1 MVDNKEMVTES
12 SAFSRLLGN
21 GLSIFSSFVGSSR
34 GRDFDTRSRR
44 GGGEVNSRC
53 ESILLPLI
61 RKLKV
66 ACTLPAQR
74 DSPSPIYFSIISG
87 KKRQS

>member
-1 MVDNKEMVTES
+1 MVYRY
-12 SAFSRLLGN
+12 FH
-21 GLSIFSSFVGSSR
+21 LSLVPLEGGISIL
-34 GRDFDTRSRR
+34 DLE
-44 GGGEVNSRC
+44 GGEVNSRC

>member
-21 GLSIFSSFVGSSR
+21 GLSIIFRWFLSR
-34 GRDFDTRSRR
+34 EGFRYSISKG

-74 DSPSPIYFSIISG
+74 DSLPPSIF
-87 KKRQS
+87 Q

>member
-1 MVDNKEMVTES
+1 MVYRY
-12 SAFSRLLGN
+12 FH
-21 GLSIFSSFVGSSR
+21 LSLVPLEGGISIL
-34 GRDFDTRSRR
+34 DLE